1 MSLRAV
7 FFDMGGTIESFCF
20 TREFRIKN
28 APIIRACLE
37 KGGITLPISDERLA
51 DLITAGVKAYHNWNL
66 DSMIEI
72 PPERIWREYI
82 LADLDIPAGKLKP
95 IGEELCYLYETQ
107 LYVREMRPEMPA
119 VLQKIKDLG
128 LRIGCISN
136 TQSRG
141 QVPGNLKQ
149 YGISEYFNPV
159 ILSSEYGLRKPDPSI
174 FYHACRRA
182 GVPSSACVY
191 VGDKINRDIL
201 GARRAGFR
209 LAVQIRH
216 QYDDGELDEGAQPDA
231 VIHQME
237 ELIPLLEREIQ
248 KDHQL
253 GYPLQQYQYKAIFF
267 DAGDILYHRPLS
279 GRNFRAFINAQSIH
293 PVTDIE
299 NQKRH
304 LKTLAFENKIA
315 RHDYYE
321 KLVRLYGITDP
332 MAIEQGKKAIE
343 QDDLTVEIIPKVRD
357 TVLELKARGYL
368 MGIITDTALPIHVK
382 LKWLENGGFGHI
394 WDTVVSSREMG
405 TRKPSTKMYA
415 EAIHGMGLQPGQ
427 CIFVGHKTSELEG
440 ARKMGMATVAFNYD
454 PDAQADVYIRD
465 FSELLD
471 LSILQVLITDRI
483 LVYK

>member
-1 MSLRAV
+1 MSLQVV

-28 APIIRACLE
+28 APIIRECLE
-37 KGGITLPISDERLA
+37 KGGITLPITDENLA

-82 LADLDIPAGKLKP
+82 LSDFDIPVGKLKP

-119 VLQKIKDLG
+119 VLAKIKSLG

-149 YGISEYFNPV
+149 YGISEYFDPV

-174 FYHACRRA
+174 FYYACRKA

-201 GARRAGFR
+201 GAHRAGFR

-216 QYDDGELDEGAQPDA
+216 QYDDGEPDEGAQPDA

-237 ELIPLLEREIQ
+237 ELIPLLEAELCQDQ
-248 KDHQL
+248 KV
-253 GYPLQQYQYKAIFF
+253 GYPLQQQQYKAIFF
-267 DAGDILYHRPLS
+267 DAGDILYHRPHS
-279 GRNFRAFINAQSIH
+279 GRNFRKFLENQTIQPA
-293 PVTDIE
+293 PDLE

-304 LKTLAFENKIA
+304 LKALAFENKID
-315 RHDYYE
+315 RHNYYE
-321 KLVRLYGITDP
+321 KLVRLYGIIDP
-332 MAIEQGKKAIE
+332 LLVEQGKNAIE
-343 QDDLTVEIIPKVRD
+343 LDDLTVEIIPGVRD
-357 TVLELKARGYL
+357 AVLELKDRGYL
-368 MGIITDTALPIHVK
+368 MGIITDTALPIHIK
-382 LKWLENGGFGHI
+382 LKWLEKGGFGHI
-394 WDTVVSSREMG
+394 WDTVVSSKEMG
-405 TRKPSTKMYA
+405 ARKPSTRMYA
-415 EAIHGMGLQPGQ
+415 EAIEGMGLQPGQ

-440 ARKMGMATVAFNYD
+440 ARRMGMATVAFNYD
-454 PDAQADVYIRD
+454 SDAPADVYIKEIN
-465 FSELLD
+465 ELLD
-471 LSILQVLITDRI
+471 ISLLQVPVADRM